1 MVVPARAARWLSAM
15 VAAEG
20 FVATSVATAV
30 VAAVALGAGCGP
42 IGYVS
47 QVTRTASTA
56 VDEARA
62 VNAAKYAP
70 YDWTRAVEYL
80 HQARVEAA
88 AADFE
93 AANRFGRLATR
104 SAEQARVDSVR
115 RAADP
120 KAMEEITPPPGVPGR
135 GGHGLAPAI
144 EPAPDDATP
153 TRPAKL
159 APVTDDAPGARP

>member
-1 MVVPARAARWLSAM
+1 MDVPARAARWLSAVVVVVS
-15 VAAEG
+15 VAA
-20 FVATSVATAV
+20 TV
-30 VAAVALGAGCGP
+30 VLGAGCGP

-135 GGHGLAPAI
+135 GGHRLAPAI
-144 EPAPDDATP
+144 EPTTDDATP
-153 TRPAKL
+153 ARPSRL
-159 APVTDDAPGARP
+159 APISDDGAGGKP